1 MIFIDYFKKRK
12 QKEQL
17 LEESQV
23 VLNKSIEKSSEIQK
37 ASNEVQKANNDI
49 LKASNNVQK
58 ANIDIQKSIMEIAW
72 KNQELNEK
80 LTQLVLE
87 NERKENILLERE
99 NRIKAKQDELD
110 ERQKEVRREEIGS
123 TARKAEIRKEEQLVA
138 EQQKTF
144 DAEGKRIVERETEAE
159 KLKMESENEKEKYEK
174 LYEELEV
181 DKDNIN
187 TLEEA
192 ARRKN
197 EDANEKTAAANSIFE
212 KAKVIDEEIKAKEAK
227 FEEHR
232 QEIEKALNEKIEE
245 YDRRLEDL
253 NAVKGIADDVKF
265 DKSKEGKEA
274 KIVVKEAIRQAKK
287 ALTDIKTKFE
297 ELDEKYSSGTFKG
310 FSTPLSEIDKYFEE
324 LKTQYIQVKEHITG
338 EENLPPSVS
347 KWLNSI
353 EECINNA
360 DKFIKSWEFSEA
372 YRNIVW
378 GLSTCRNYELLL
390 AILNDF
396 AGASTNDAEQSEE
409 EHFDDWYEILEVEPD
424 AIEKEIKKAY
434 REIAKKYHPDK
445 NNGDKESEE
454 KFKKAAEAYE
464 NLSNPE
470 KRKTFDE
477 KRNYRKQKK

>member
-1 MIFIDYFKKRK
+1 
-12 QKEQL
+12 
-17 LEESQV
+17 
-23 VLNKSIEKSSEIQK
+23 
-37 ASNEVQKANNDI
+37 
-49 LKASNNVQK
+49 
-58 ANIDIQKSIMEIAW
+58 MEIAW
-72 KNQELNEK
+72 KNQALNEK
-80 LTQLVLE
+80 LTQLVIE
-87 NERKENILLERE
+87 NERKENLLLERE

-110 ERQKEVRREEIGS
+110 ERQKEVRREEINI
-123 TARKAEIRKEEQLVA
+123 TARNSETRKNEQLVA
-138 EQQKTF
+138 EQQKNLDT
-144 DAEGKRIVERETEAE
+144 ETKRVSEREAEAE
-159 KLKMESENEKEKYEK
+159 KLKSESESEKEKYEK

-197 EDANEKTAAANSIFE
+197 EEADEKTTTANAIFE

-227 FEEHR
+227 FEEQR
-232 QEIEKALNEKIEE
+232 QEIENALKEKIAE
-245 YDRRLEDL
+245 YERRLDDL
-253 NAVKGIADDVKF
+253 NAVKGIVDDVKF
-265 DKSKEGKEA
+265 DKSEEGKEA

-324 LKTQYIQVKEHITG
+324 LKTQYLQIKEHIAG

-347 KWLNSI
+347 KWLSSI

-396 AGASTNDAEQSEE
+396 AGASTEENTQAEE
-409 EHFDDWYEILEVEPD
+409 EYFDDWYEILEVEPD
-424 AIEKEIKKAY
+424 ASEKEIKKAY
-434 REIAKKYHPDK
+434 REIAKKYHPDR

-470 KRKTFDE
+470 KRKAFDE
-477 KRNYRKQKK
+477 KRNNRKQKNNHE